1 MREVAEVVA
10 AVGANTI
17 DRIIE
22 TMLMLEVSQML
33 LVMKRL

>member
-10 AVGANTI
+10 AVEANTT

-22 TMLMLEVSQML
+22 TMLMPQVSQML
-33 LVMKRL
+33 EMRRL

>member
-10 AVGANTI
+10 AVGANTT

-22 TMLMLEVSQML
+22 MMLMLQVSQML
-33 LVMKRL
+33 VMRRL

>member
-10 AVGANTI
+10 AVGANTT

-22 TMLMLEVSQML
+22 TMLMLQVSQML
-33 LVMKRL
+33 LEMRRL

>member
-10 AVGANTI
+10 AVGANTT

-22 TMLMLEVSQML
+22 MMLMLQVSQML
-33 LVMKRL
+33 EMRRL